1 MATKQHDKTGS
12 GARMQEILEQL
23 NAGSAVDRLE
33 TLKKIISAEKE
44 PPAVLPQ
51 YANNHIHTTYSFS
64 PYSPAAAVYFARQAG
79 LQTAGIMDHDSIGGA
94 PEFIEAGKIAGIAT
108 TIGLECRVSVDN
120 TPLEGMT
127 VNNPD
132 QKSNAYM
139 ALHGIPHTQ
148 INYLQGVFAPLREKR
163 NIRNR
168 KMLEKIN
175 NLVSTYGI
183 VLDFDKD
190 ILPVSQFAAG
200 GSVTE
205 RHLLYVLGTKLS
217 SVVGKNKL
225 AAVLEHDFQ
234 ISLSVKQREQLND
247 PENPYY
253 LYDLLGVLKS
263 SLVEKI
269 YIPATD
275 ECMHI
280 SELSHL
286 AAKTGALLC
295 YSYLGDVGES
305 ITGDKKAQKFED
317 DYLDLLFDV
326 VQEQKIN
333 AVTYM
338 PSRNTPEQL
347 RRIQKMCRERGITE
361 ISGEDIN
368 SPRQKFICEQL
379 AQPQFAHL
387 IDATWKLIEREKAE
401 TERQLNRIN

>member
-1 MATKQHDKTGS
+1 
-12 GARMQEILEQL
+12 MQEILQRI
-23 NAGSAVDRLE
+23 NNGAVRDRLT
-33 TLKKIISAEKE
+33 TLKKIILSEKE
-44 PPAVLPQ
+44 PPVVLPQ

-64 PYSPAAAVYFARQAG
+64 PYSPTAAVYFARQAG
-79 LQTAGIMDHDSIGGA
+79 LETAGIMDHDSIGGA
-94 PEFIEAGKIAGIAT
+94 EEFIAAGKIAGVAT
-108 TIGLECRVSVDN
+108 TIGLECRVSVEG
-120 TPLEGMT
+120 TPLEGLT

-148 INYLQGVFAPLREKR
+148 INYLQDVFAPLREKR
-163 NIRNR
+163 NSRNK

-175 NLVSTYGI
+175 RLVSAYGL

-190 ILPVSQFAAG
+190 VLPISQYAVG

-205 RHLLYVLGTKLS
+205 RHLLYVLGEKFS
-217 SVVGKNKL
+217 NVVGKHKI
-225 AAVLEHDFQ
+225 AAVLEHDFK
-234 ISLSVKQREQLND
+234 ISLSKKQKEQLND
-247 PENPYY
+247 PQNPYF
-253 LYDLLGVLKS
+253 LYDLLGILKS

-280 SELSHL
+280 SDLSCL

-295 YSYLGDVGES
+295 YSYLGDVGKS

-326 VQEQKIN
+326 IQEQKIN

-347 RRIQKMCRERGITE
+347 RQIQKMCRERGITE

-368 SPRQKFICEQL
+368 SPRQKFVCEQL
-379 AQPQFAHL
+379 AEPQFTHL
-387 IDATWKLIEREKAE
+387 IDATWNLIAREKAE
-401 TERQLNRIN
+401 TQRQLNKIN

>member
-1 MATKQHDKTGS
+1 
-12 GARMQEILEQL
+12 MQEILQQI
-23 NAGSAVDRLE
+23 NNGSVPDRLA
-33 TLKKIISAEKE
+33 TLKRIISVEKE
-44 PPAVLPQ
+44 PPVVLPQ

-64 PYSPAAAVYFARQAG
+64 PYSPSAAVYFARQAG
-79 LQTAGIMDHDSIGGA
+79 LETAGIMDHDSIGGA
-94 PEFIEAGKIAGIAT
+94 EEFIAAGEIAGVAT
-108 TIGLECRVSVDN
+108 TIGLECRVSLEG
-120 TPLEGMT
+120 TPLEGLT

-148 INYLQGVFAPLREKR
+148 INCLQDVFAPLREKR
-163 NIRNR
+163 NIRNK
-168 KMLEKIN
+168 KMLKKIN
-175 NLVSTYGI
+175 SLVSAYGL

-190 ILPVSQFAAG
+190 VLPISQYAVG

-205 RHLLYVLGTKLS
+205 RHLLYVLGDKLS
-217 SVVGKNKL
+217 NVVGKHKI
-225 AAVLEHDFQ
+225 ATVLEHDFK
-234 ISLSVKQREQLND
+234 ISLSAKQKEQLND
-247 PENPYY
+247 PQNPYF
-253 LYDLLGVLKS
+253 LYDLLGILKS

-280 SELSHL
+280 SDLSRL

-326 VQEQKIN
+326 IQEQKIN

-338 PSRNTPEQL
+338 PSRNTPDQL

-379 AQPQFAHL
+379 AEPQFTHL
-387 IDATWKLIEREKAE
+387 IAATWNLIAREKAE
-401 TERQLNRIN
+401 TQRQLNKIN